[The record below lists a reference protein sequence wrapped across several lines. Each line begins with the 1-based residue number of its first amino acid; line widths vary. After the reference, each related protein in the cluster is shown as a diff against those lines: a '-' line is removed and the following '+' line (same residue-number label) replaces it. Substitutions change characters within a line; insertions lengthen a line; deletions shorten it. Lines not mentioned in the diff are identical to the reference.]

1 MAPRNWAE
9 LWPNLTNVWFLSC
22 AVKSCWSCCRY
33 IFVLV
38 QVVGSQAR
46 ILYSNE
52 KGRIALATSF
62 NKAVADG
69 RLKVRNYVHEGV
81 AGMYTGEGGGGGAQ
95 LGFLPQ

>member
-22 AVKSCWSCCRY
+22 AVRSCWSCCRCY

-69 RLKVRNYVHEGV
+69 RLKVLNYVHVGV
-81 AGMYTGEGGGGGAQ
+81 AGMYTEGGGGAQ
-95 LGFLPQ
+95 LEFLPQ